1 MIIFGGTE
9 FERNTTMHIDS
20 EVHFWKYNRSNSNP
34 LIRNNKLLA
43 QHYLPEQLAQSLH
56 RNGIQ
61 GCVAVTAENLEVESR
76 FLAELAY
83 THPEILGVVGWTDL
97 HDPHAEDKIK
107 KLKEYT
113 PLKGFQYIPVT
124 GQEPSDAVMEL
135 LQAHQYSLDLSLVTN
150 TSLPSLTQWI
160 KNFPEQSFILRN
172 CGNPDTS
179 QIPTTA
185 WERQIR
191 ELSGNNNLFCK
202 VSGLLS
208 TAKGKS
214 WKPADFYP
222 FLDIIFNAFGPERL
236 LYASDWPFLLLTG
249 IYVQW
254 KSLLEK
260 YMEKFPEEDRA
271 LFFGENAMHI
281 YRL

>member
-1 MIIFGGTE
+1 
-9 FERNTTMHIDS
+9 MHIDS
-20 EVHFWKYNRSNSNP
+20 EVHFWKYERSNSNP

-43 QHYLPEQLAQSLH
+43 QHYLPEQLSQSLH

-97 HDPHAEDKIK
+97 HDTHIEDRIK
-107 KLKEYT
+107 ELQQYT
-113 PLKGFQYIPVT
+113 PLKGFQYTPMA
-124 GQEPSDAVMEL
+124 GPEPPAAVMEL
-135 LQAHQYSLDLSLVTN
+135 LGAHQYSLDLSRGASTDFVALN
-150 TSLPSLTQWI
+150 QWI
-160 KNFPEQSFILRN
+160 KAYPEQKFILQN

-179 QIPTTA
+179 QAPTA
-185 WERQIR
+185 VWEKQIR
-191 ELSGNNNLFCK
+191 SLAGNANLFCK
-202 VSGLLS
+202 VSGLLTS
-208 TAKGKS
+208 AKGKS

-222 FLDIIFNAFGPERL
+222 FLDIVFDAFGPERL
-236 LYASDWPFLLLTG
+236 LYASDWPFLLLSG

-260 YMEKFPEEDRA
+260 YTENLTDEDRE
-271 LFFGENAMHI
+271 LFFGENAARI

>member
-1 MIIFGGTE
+1 MIIFRGTE
-9 FERNTTMHIDS
+9 FERNTNMHIDS
-20 EVHFWKYNRSNSNP
+20 EVHFWKYDRSNSNP

-43 QHYLPEQLAQSLH
+43 QHYLPEQLSQSLH

-61 GCVAVTAENLEVESR
+61 GCVAVVAENLEVESR

-97 HDPHAEDKIK
+97 LDPHAEDKIK
-107 KLKEYT
+107 ELQEYT
-113 PLKGFQYIPVT
+113 PLKGFQYTPVT

-135 LQAHQYSLDLSLVTN
+135 LQAHQYSLDLSLVAN
-150 TSLPSLTQWI
+150 TGHPALFQWI
-160 KNFPEQSFILRN
+160 KNFPKQSFILRN

-179 QIPTTA
+179 QAPTAA
-185 WERQIR
+185 WESRIR
-191 ELSGNNNLFCK
+191 ELAGISNMTCK

-208 TAKGKS
+208 SAKDKS

-222 FLDIIFNAFGPERL
+222 FLDIIFNVFGAERL

-249 IYVQW
+249 LYVQW

-260 YMEKFPEEDRA
+260 YMEKFPEEDRS
-271 LFFGENAMHI
+271 LFFGENAIRI

>member
-1 MIIFGGTE
+1 
-9 FERNTTMHIDS
+9 MHIDS
-20 EVHFWKYNRSNSNP
+20 EVHFWKYDRSNSNP
-34 LIRNNKLLA
+34 VIRNNKLLA
-43 QHYLPEQLAQSLH
+43 QHYLPEQLSLSLH

-61 GCVAVTAENLEVESR
+61 GCVAVTAENREVESR

-83 THPEILGVVGWTDL
+83 THPEILGVVGWTEL
-97 HDPHAEDKIK
+97 LNPEAGDKIK
-107 KLKEYT
+107 ELQEYT
-113 PLKGFQYIPVT
+113 PIKGFQYTPT
-124 GQEPSDAVMEL
+124 DGQQPSDAVMEM
-135 LQAHQYSLDLSLVTN
+135 LQAHQYSLDLSLVAN
-150 TSLPSLTQWI
+150 TGLPALTQWI
-160 KNFPEQSFILRN
+160 KNFPEQLFILRN

-179 QIPTTA
+179 QTPTAT
-185 WERQIR
+185 WENQIR
-191 ELSGNNNLFCK
+191 ELARNNNLFCK

-208 TAKGKS
+208 SAKDKS

-222 FLDIIFNAFGPERL
+222 FLDIIFNAFGPDRL

-260 YMEKFPEEDRA
+260 YMEKYTEEDRD
-271 LFFGENAMHI
+271 LFFGENASRI